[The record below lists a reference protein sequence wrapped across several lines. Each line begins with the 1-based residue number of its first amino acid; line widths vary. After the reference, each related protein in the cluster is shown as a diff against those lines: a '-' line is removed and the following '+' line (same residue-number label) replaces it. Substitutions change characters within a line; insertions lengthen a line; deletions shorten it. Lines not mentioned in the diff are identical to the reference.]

1 MFITY
6 MYHFCVSGD
15 LLTFKMLMNF
25 KHRIIS
31 VRFIRYTLNNQKRII
46 WFFLKVKSTSYVLDI
61 HNQEKQIGRGFHF

>member
-46 WFFLKVKSTSYVLDI
+46 GFFLKVKSTSICLRYSQSRKT
-61 HNQEKQIGRGFHF
+61 NRERGHF